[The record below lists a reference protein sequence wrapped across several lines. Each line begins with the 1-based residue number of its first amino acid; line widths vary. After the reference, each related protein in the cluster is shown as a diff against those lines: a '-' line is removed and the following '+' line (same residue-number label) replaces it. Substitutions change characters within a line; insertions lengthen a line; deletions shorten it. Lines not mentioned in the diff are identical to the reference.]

1 MLYRAGW
8 KISDAPQ
15 NKKEV
20 DINRDKWIGVG
31 GHFLENETP
40 EECLLREV
48 YEETGLTLKSYRF
61 RGLITFISDKWQTE
75 YMCLFTSD
83 EFEGEIKECDEGD
96 LVWVEKEKIHEL
108 NLWEGDRVF
117 LKLLDTRQDFFTLKL
132 RYEGEVLV
140 ESVVYNHMVFK

>member
-1 MLYRAGW
+1 
-8 KISDAPQ
+8 
-15 NKKEV
+15 
-20 DINRDKWIGVG
+20 
-31 GHFLENETP
+31 
-40 EECLLREV
+40 
-48 YEETGLTLKSYRF
+48 
-61 RGLITFISDKWQTE
+61 
-75 YMCLFTSD
+75 MCLFTSD

-140 ESVVYNHMVFK
+140 ESVV

>member
-1 MLYRAGW
+1 ML
-8 KISDAPQ
+8 
-15 NKKEV
+15 
-20 DINRDKWIGVG
+20 
-31 GHFLENETP
+31 
-40 EECLLREV
+40 
-48 YEETGLTLKSYRF
+48 YRF

-83 EFEGEIKECDEGD
+83 EFEGELKECDEGD

-108 NLWEGDRVF
+108 NLWKGDRVF

-140 ESVVYNHMVFK
+140 ESVVYSHSEVI